1 MQHLATEDTMKRLS
15 LALVSATLLLAPAA
29 QAKDLAD
36 RWGVGFTQGL
46 ASTDPGHTSLSV
58 RYWLDSQV
66 ALEGRTG
73 FSFSKRDNAPDDRSF
88 SVGGRFLIK
97 AVEEDNLHLYGGAG
111 LSLLTERRDGNSD
124 QGVGAEVFGG
134 AEFFFQGLPHL
145 GFSTEVGLVLEEMG
159 DRTDFRTDGGGFIN
173 LGIRYYF

>member
-1 MQHLATEDTMKRLS
+1 MKYIALS
-15 LALVSATLLLAPAA
+15 LVAVALLLAPTA

-36 RWGVGFTQGL
+36 RWGIGFTQGL

-58 RYWLDSQV
+58 RYWLDNQL
-66 ALEGRTG
+66 ALEGKTG
-73 FSFSKRDNAPDDRSF
+73 FSYAKRDNGPDERSF

-97 AVEEDNLHLYGGAG
+97 VVEEENLHAYGGAG
-111 LSLLTERRDGNSD
+111 VSLLTEKHDGNSD

-134 AEFFFQGLPHL
+134 IEFFFQGLPHL
-145 GFSTEVGLVLEEMG
+145 GFSTELGLVLEEMG
-159 DRTDFRTDGGGFIN
+159 DRTDFRTDGGSFVN